1 MKGDFVIEFDWE
13 FVVKKVLLLL
23 YLLSVYCYNVGIYVS
38 LVVYY
43 VWLFEFNSVLDI
55 QCLICGNEMGGEWGN
70 V

>member
-55 QCLICGNEMGGEWGN
+55 QCFNMWK
-70 V
+70 

>member
-55 QCLICGNEMGGEWGN
+55 
-70 V
+70 